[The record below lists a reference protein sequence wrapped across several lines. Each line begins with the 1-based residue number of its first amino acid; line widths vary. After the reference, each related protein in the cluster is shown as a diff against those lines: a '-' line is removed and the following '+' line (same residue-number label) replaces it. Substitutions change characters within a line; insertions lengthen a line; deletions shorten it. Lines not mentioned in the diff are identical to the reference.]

1 MSASSVEVLTVLI
14 YCRCLLKDHGKVEVA
29 ESSRASSHWGKKVLI
44 VDAFVD

>member
-29 ESSRASSHWGKKVLI
+29 ESSRASHWGKKVLV